1 MRACRAR
8 WTFDPVYGAVMLSAA
23 APAKTW
29 TVLTTSNAGTWPS
42 GYSDVLDDCSA
53 VDGRDHPPGLVT
65 GTPILLSSNGELD
78 EWLVLYFTSCP
89 KFTSLDLSSRKTYA
103 LEIAKWCG
111 FLGGQDDPLTWL
123 EATED
128 DFIDYKIRRTD
139 HLQFAD
145 SVTGATWNKAVFALR
160 GLYDWA
166 VSRKVLITPNGPVI
180 EANPVPGGHG
190 ATRVPG
196 VRANAAFVRKDRDRW
211 IVPGTYRLWRDVGLR
226 GRGVER
232 IGASQW
238 RAAGDDE
245 SCRARNSLRNTAF
258 TDFVYST
265 GLRVQEAGA
274 LLLAELPSADA
285 IEAKLPAAIAKYSKA
300 RMWYAAPTV
309 MQTLRSYMT
318 VARAAAVRRAIR
330 EGRYDAIEDIIWVTE
345 VRRSRKG
352 TFEAVRDDGAV
363 MSLNTLKPALR
374 RRLFWLRDGRP
385 EPMALWLSEGGTPFH
400 HESWIGVFDA
410 ANERLWS
417 AVEATGGAASDELTV
432 TPHCLRFSFAL
443 ALAVQLHQ
451 RLDAAHGWDE
461 SIAYG
466 DGSRYDEVFRTVKD
480 VLGHRSVETTRN
492 TYMPRVQRLR
502 FDRLFGLPNA
512 QMATTSDLVS
522 ALARDLVEIRD
533 LTGSGA

>member
-1 MRACRAR
+1 
-8 WTFDPVYGAVMLSAA
+8 V
-23 APAKTW
+23 K
-29 TVLTTSNAGTWPS
+29 
-42 GYSDVLDDCSA
+42 
-53 VDGRDHPPGLVT
+53 

-78 EWLVLYFTSCP
+78 EWLVLYFNSCP

-103 LEIAKWCG
+103 LEIAKWCS
-111 FLGGQDDPLTWL
+111 FLGSQHDPLTWL
-123 EATED
+123 EAAED

-166 VSRKVLITPNGPVI
+166 VSRKVPITPHGPVI
-180 EANPVPGGHG
+180 AASPVPGGRG
-190 ATRVPG
+190 AMKVPG
-196 VRANAAFVRKDRDRW
+196 VRANAAFVRTERDRW

-226 GRGVER
+226 GRGIER
-232 IGASQW
+232 VGASQW

-245 SCRARNSLRNTAF
+245 SCRARNSLRNTTF

-265 GLRVQEAGA
+265 GLRVQEAGS
-274 LLLAELPSADA
+274 LLLAELPSGDA

-309 MQTLRSYMT
+309 MRTLRSYVT

-330 EGRYDAIEDIIWVTE
+330 ECRYDEIEDIIWVTE

-363 MSLNTLKPALR
+363 MSLNTMTPAVR
-374 RRLFWLRDGRP
+374 RRLFWLRDGHP

-410 ANERLWS
+410 ANERLWL
-417 AVEATGGAASDELTV
+417 AIEATGGAASDELTV
-432 TPHCLRFSFAL
+432 TPHSLRFSFAL
-443 ALAVQLHQ
+443 ALAIQLHQ
-451 RLDAAHGWDE
+451 RLDDSHGWDE
-461 SIAYG
+461 RTAYG

-480 VLGHRSVETTRN
+480 VLGHKSVETTRN
-492 TYMPRVQRLR
+492 AYMPRVQRLR
-502 FDRLFGLPNA
+502 FDRLFGCSDVQA
-512 QMATTSDLVS
+512 ATTGDLVS
-522 ALARDLVEIRD
+522 ALAQDLVEVRD
-533 LTGSGA
+533 LTGSSE

>member
-1 MRACRAR
+1 M
-8 WTFDPVYGAVMLSAA
+8 
-23 APAKTW
+23 K
-29 TVLTTSNAGTWPS
+29 
-42 GYSDVLDDCSA
+42 
-53 VDGRDHPPGLVT
+53 
-65 GTPILLSSNGELD
+65 GTPILLSGNGELD
-78 EWLVLYFTSCP
+78 EWLVLYFNSCP

-111 FLGGQDDPLTWL
+111 FLGSQDAPVTWL

-160 GLYDWA
+160 GLYNWA
-166 VSRKVLITPNGPVI
+166 LSRKVSITPHGPVI
-180 EANPVPGGHG
+180 DANPVPGGRG
-190 ATRVPG
+190 ATKVPG
-196 VRANAAFVRKDRDRW
+196 VRANAAFVRTERDRW

-226 GRGVER
+226 GRGIQR

-238 RAAGDDE
+238 QAAGDDE

-265 GLRVQEAGA
+265 GLRVQEAGS
-274 LLLAELPSADA
+274 LLLAELPPADVV
-285 IEAKLPAAIAKYSKA
+285 EAKLPAAIAKYSKA

-309 MQTLRSYMT
+309 MRTVRSYMT

-330 EGRYDAIEDIIWVTE
+330 ESRYDEIKDIIWVKE

-363 MSLNTLKPALR
+363 MSLNTVKPAVR
-374 RRLFWLRDGRP
+374 RRLFWIRDGHP
-385 EPMALWLSEGGTPFH
+385 EPMALWLSEAGTPFH
-400 HESWIGVFDA
+400 HESWIGIFEA

-417 AVEATGGAASDELTV
+417 AIEATGAAASDALTV
-432 TPHCLRFSFAL
+432 TPHSLRFSFAL

-451 RLDAAHGWDE
+451 RLDDSHGWDD
-461 SIAYG
+461 SVAYG

-480 VLGHRSVETTRN
+480 VLGHKSVETTRN
-492 TYMPRVQRLR
+492 IYMPRVQRLR
-502 FDRLFGLPNA
+502 FDRLFGSPND
-512 QMATTSDLVS
+512 QMTTTGDLVS
-522 ALARDLVEIRD
+522 ALAQDLVEVRD
-533 LTGSGA
+533 LTGSHA

>member
-1 MRACRAR
+1 MGRVR
-8 WTFDPVYGAVMLSAA
+8 VYGPEVLSAA

-29 TVLTTSNAGTWPS
+29 TVLITTRQETWPA
-42 GYSDVLDDCSA
+42 GYSDVLDGCRG
-53 VDGRDHPPGLVT
+53 VDGREHPLGVVK
-65 GTPILLSSNGELD
+65 GTPILLSGNGELD
-78 EWLVLYFTSCP
+78 EWLVLYFNSCP

-103 LEIAKWCG
+103 LELAKWCG
-111 FLGGQDDPLTWL
+111 FLGSQDEPVTWL

-166 VSRKVLITPNGPVI
+166 LSRKIPITPHGPVI
-180 EANPVPGGHG
+180 DASPVPGGRG
-190 ATRVPG
+190 ATKVPG
-196 VRANAAFVRKDRDRW
+196 VRANAAFVRTERDRW

-226 GRGVER
+226 GRGVQR

-265 GLRVQEAGA
+265 GLRVQEAGS
-274 LLLAELPSADA
+274 LLLAELPPADV

-309 MQTLRSYMT
+309 MRTVRSYVT

-330 EGRYDAIEDIIWVTE
+330 ESRYDEIEDIIWVTE

-363 MSLNTLKPALR
+363 MSLNTMKPAVR
-374 RRLFWLRDGRP
+374 RRLFWLRNGHP

-400 HESWIGVFDA
+400 HESWIGIFEA

-417 AVEATGGAASDELTV
+417 AIEATGAAANDELTV
-432 TPHCLRFSFAL
+432 TPHSLRFSFAL

-451 RLDAAHGWDE
+451 RLDDSHGWDD
-461 SIAYG
+461 SVAYG

-480 VLGHRSVETTRN
+480 VLGHKSVETTRN
-492 TYMPRVQRLR
+492 SYMPRVQRLR
-502 FDRLFGLPNA
+502 FDRLFGCPND
-512 QMATTSDLVS
+512 QMTTTGDLVS
-522 ALARDLVEIRD
+522 ALAQGLVEVRD
-533 LTGSGA
+533 LTGSSA